1 MLPGSG
7 PCPRFISS
15 AHPQSCLLCRNAACN
30 LQLHAFLPEDLK
42 MYHICTM
49 CIVQGGVCHSAV
61 TMRLR
66 SERCG
71 NERDSSPTP
80 GHIFRPCFG
89 PSQWQRM
96 GAGVMKLYF
105 PNLNFHFYDTA
116 GHRYNVF

>member
-1 MLPGSG
+1 MREGCLCTHTYIPVGYAIETPGVV
-7 PCPRFISS
+7 
-15 AHPQSCLLCRNAACN
+15 
-30 LQLHAFLPEDLK
+30 
-42 MYHICTM
+42 
-49 CIVQGGVCHSAV
+49 VQGGVCHSAV